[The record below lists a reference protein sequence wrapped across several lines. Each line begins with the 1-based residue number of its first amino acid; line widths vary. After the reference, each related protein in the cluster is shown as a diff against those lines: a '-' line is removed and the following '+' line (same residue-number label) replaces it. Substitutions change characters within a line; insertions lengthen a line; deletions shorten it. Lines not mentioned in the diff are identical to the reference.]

1 MNIISYAFKG
11 LHEFLLSKPWAYQD
25 EMQQF
30 LYDDFKIW
38 VDVSTIS
45 RVLFWEKMS
54 RKKVWIQL
62 HLLIWTRLLTCL
74 VTTKS
79 STTCER
85 LRDEWKVCL
94 TEWRPDQLMFID
106 ESAANERTLDRKY
119 RWSRIGTQCVVTEQL
134 KSSQKWSILSV
145 YTQDG
150 YIAWDISSWVI

>member
-1 MNIISYAFKG
+1 MISDTFEG

-30 LYDDFKIW
+30 LYDGFEIW
-38 VDVSTIS
+38 VDVSTSS

-54 RKKVWIQL
+54 RKKVWIQF

-79 STTCER
+79 SATCER

-134 KSSQKWSILSV
+134 KSSKKWSILSV